1 MPTAAACPSD
11 SNPTMHPAPRPGP
24 SAAAAHRVARL
35 QPPPLAFPP
44 APRCRGFAGHIDAG
58 EFCSFLRRGQGGS
71 PPRPIHERRR
81 ELARRLRADADADE
95 DHWARTQMRSLDEA
109 ARRADGLAN
118 DLERELRR
126 YPPLPPRPKTTS
138 PTKLSPA
145 KTKRGAEVVPVAA
158 EAPAMPDA
166 DAGADAGAGAGAGAG
181 ADAEQA
187 GEDAAGAGLGATR
200 SDWGATEEE
209 ATEAAV
215 SAEEAAEAAASAQ
228 PVEPDEPVAT
238 EPPAEAVDPLLAEPE
253 QVAAD

>member
-1 MPTAAACPSD
+1 M
-11 SNPTMHPAPRPGP
+11 
-24 SAAAAHRVARL
+24 
-35 QPPPLAFPP
+35 
-44 APRCRGFAGHIDAG
+44 
-58 EFCSFLRRGQGGS
+58 RRGQGGS

-166 DAGADAGAGAGAGAG
+166 DAGAGAGAGADAD